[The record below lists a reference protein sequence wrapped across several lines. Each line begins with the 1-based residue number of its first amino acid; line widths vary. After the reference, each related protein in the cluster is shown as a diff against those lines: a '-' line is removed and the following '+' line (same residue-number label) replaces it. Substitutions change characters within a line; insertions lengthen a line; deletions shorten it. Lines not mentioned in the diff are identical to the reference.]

1 MADTHPDKD
10 SPQMKDLMDAFK
22 TDEEGQLARLE
33 LDRISLAS
41 SYEETDRL
49 KGELE
54 QATLLTAA
62 LQELIDTEWR
72 PIKNRLEDKV
82 EKLQQDNERLKEE
95 LEHMTEHKKG
105 HAITIRELQQ
115 EVGRLTAELEG
126 YKDA

>member
-1 MADTHPDKD
+1 MTLIPKGTASQQNMADLIRTN
-10 SPQMKDLMDAFK
+10 
-22 TDEEGQLARLE
+22 EGLE
-33 LDRISLAS
+33 QDRN
-41 SYEETDRL
+41 RL
-49 KGELE
+49 KEELE

-115 EVGRLTAELEG
+115 EVERLTAELEG